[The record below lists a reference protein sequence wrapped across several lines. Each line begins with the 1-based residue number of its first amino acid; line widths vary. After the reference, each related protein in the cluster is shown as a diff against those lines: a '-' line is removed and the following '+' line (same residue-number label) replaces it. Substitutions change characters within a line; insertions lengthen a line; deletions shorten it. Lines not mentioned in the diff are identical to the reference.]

1 MGGVAAKISKY
12 IRKLQ
17 PFLEKS
23 ASFLPG
29 RGSAGRGAGLG
40 RRRRAAWLSQKGC
53 GTFGKKMQGFFQ
65 KHAALSGKSGRAFS
79 GRRHG
84 GMQPSQALRG
94 GSACDGLW
102 AGCRAFVFPPGRR
115 GGRCA
120 AGRERALLFRLGHG
134 RQLPVGREAVAVHA
148 VERDE
153 AEQASV
159 RRGLRR
165 EVERLAGLGL

>member
-1 MGGVAAKISKY
+1 MVAAKISEY

-17 PFLEKS
+17 PFPEKS

-29 RGSAGRGAGLG
+29 RGNAGRSAGLG
-40 RRRRAAWLSQKGC
+40 RRRRAARLSQKGC
-53 GTFGKKMQGFFQ
+53 GAFGKKMQRFFQ
-65 KHAALSGKSGRAFS
+65 KHAALSGKRCRAFS
-79 GRRHG
+79 EGVQG

-102 AGCRAFVFPPGRR
+102 AGCRGFVFPPGQR
-115 GGRCA
+115 GGGCV

-134 RQLPVGREAVAVHA
+134 RQLPIGREAVAVHA